1 MRIIIVGC
9 GKVGATIVE
18 QLSDEG
24 HDIVVVDIN
33 SKKIEAITTAYDVMG
48 FVGNGTSYKVLKEA
62 GIEDTELLIAVTD
75 SDEQNLLTC
84 LIAKK
89 AGNCSTIARV
99 RDPELNEDIDFIAEE
114 LGLSMAVNPEKAA
127 AVEIAR
133 LLRFPAAVQIDTFAR
148 DEVELLKFVIPA
160 NSQLAGRVLSEVGRI
175 QEDVLICC
183 VERGQDVIIPDG
195 SFILEAGDKV
205 SIASSSAGARDFF
218 RRIGI
223 ESHPVKNVLIV
234 GGGKIGV
241 YLCQELSENGVG
253 LKIIE
258 QNYERCRELCEQL
271 PGVVVIHGDGT
282 DESVLREEGIEKA
295 DAFVSLTGI
304 DEENIFL
311 SMFARK
317 CSHAKVVTKI
327 DRISFN
333 DVINQLHLG
342 SMIYPKKI
350 IADHIIRYVRAM
362 NNASGSS
369 EIETLHEL
377 IEGRVEAVSFNIGP
391 KSSIIDIPLQKL
403 KIIHE
408 ALIVCIRRENNEVII
423 PNGHSEIRS
432 GDTIV
437 VVTSKRGVNDINDIL
452 EKEEVRA

>member
-48 FVGNGTSYKVLKEA
+48 FVGNGTSYKVLKDA

-114 LGLSMAVNPEKAA
+114 LGLSMTVNPEKAA

-133 LLRFPAAVQIDTFAR
+133 LLRFPAA
-148 DEVELLKFVIPA
+148 
-160 NSQLAGRVLSEVGRI
+160 VLSEVGRI

-195 SFILEAGDKV
+195 SFILEAGDKI

-223 ESHPVKNVLIV
+223 ESRPVKNVLIV

-350 IADHIIRYVRAM
+350 TADHIIRYVRAM
-362 NNASGSS
+362 SNASGSS

-377 IEGRVEAVSFNIGP
+377 IEGRVEAISFNIGP

-437 VVTSKRGVNDINDIL
+437 VVTSKRGINDINDIL
-452 EKEEVRA
+452 EKEEIRA

>member
-33 SKKIEAITTAYDVMG
+33 PKKIESITTTYDVIG
-48 FVGNGTSYKVLKEA
+48 IVGNGTNYKVLKDA
-62 GIEDTELLIAVTD
+62 GIEDTDLLIAVTD

-114 LGLSMAVNPEKAA
+114 LGLSMTVNPEKAA

-148 DEVELLKFVIPA
+148 DEIELLKFVIPA
-160 NSQLAGRVLSEVGRI
+160 NSPLAGSALSDIGRI
-175 QEDVLICC
+175 QDDVLICC
-183 VERGQDVIIPDG
+183 VERGEDVVIPNG
-195 SFILEAGDKV
+195 SFILEAGDKI

-223 ESHPVKNVLIV
+223 DSKPVKNVLII

-241 YLCQELSENGVG
+241 YLCQELSENGIG

-258 QNYERCRELCEQL
+258 QDIERCKELCEQL
-271 PGVVVIHGDGT
+271 PNVVVIHGDGT
-282 DESVLREEGIEKA
+282 DESVLREEGIAKA

-317 CSHAKVVTKI
+317 VSRAKVVTKI
-327 DRISFN
+327 DRITFN

-350 IADHIIRYVRAM
+350 TADHIVRYVRAM
-362 NNASGSS
+362 SNASDSS

-377 IEGRVEAVSFNIGP
+377 IEGKVEACSFNIGP

-403 KIIHE
+403 RIIRE
-408 ALIVCIRRENNEVII
+408 ALIVCIRRDNNEIII
-423 PNGHSEIRS
+423 PNGQSVIRE

-437 VVTSKRGVNDINDIL
+437 VVTSKRGVRDINDII
-452 EKEEVRA
+452 EKQEPAA

>member
-33 SKKIEAITTAYDVMG
+33 SKKIDAITTAYDVMG
-48 FVGNGTSYKVLKEA
+48 IVGNGTNFKVLKDA
-62 GIEDTELLIAVTD
+62 GIEDTDLLIAVTD

-114 LGLSMAVNPEKAA
+114 LGLSMTVNPEKAA

-148 DEVELLKFVIPA
+148 DEVELLKFIIPA
-160 NSQLAGRVLSEVGRI
+160 NSPLAGHSLIDVGSI
-175 QEDVLICC
+175 QDNVLICC
-183 VERGQDVIIPDG
+183 VERGDEVIIPNG
-195 SFILEAGDKV
+195 SFILEAGDKI

-223 ESHPVKNVLIV
+223 DVKHVKNVLIV

-241 YLCQELSENGVG
+241 YLCQVLSEKGIA

-258 QNYERCRELCEQL
+258 QDYKRCCELCEQL
-271 PGVVVIHGDGT
+271 PEVTVIHGDGT
-282 DESVLREEGIEKA
+282 DELVLREEGIADA

-317 CSHAKVVTKI
+317 VSHAKVVTKI
-327 DRISFN
+327 DRISFT

-350 IADHIIRYVRAM
+350 TADHIIRYVRAM
-362 NNASGSS
+362 SNAQGNSQ
-369 EIETLHEL
+369 IETLHEL
-377 IEGRVEAVSFNIGP
+377 IEGKVEACSFNIGTE
-391 KSSIIDIPLQKL
+391 SSIIDIPLQKL
-403 KIIHE
+403 KIIRD
-408 ALIVCIRRENNEVII
+408 ALIVCIRRENEVII
-423 PNGHSEIRS
+423 PNGQSVIRP

-437 VVTSKRGVNDINDIL
+437 VVTSKLGINDISDIL
-452 EKEEVRA
+452 EKEGRTA